1 LAVREN
7 ERHILKQ
14 RKEGQGRSAW
24 HGLCLHFDTHQ
35 LGEKVSASDITG
47 LSATTSPAQTYPTTP
62 KSSNKWQSSFADEL
76 VMLTATPQPATGGSG
91 GVSPSPGSAFQSALL
106 HLQGLAYG
114 SPDTGTPSL
123 AQFARNIDPAR
134 EAAAETQFLQNF
146 AKASFKSADTNGDGK
161 VTEGEYVQMLTNPTH
176 SVPLTNQQAEA
187 VWAQLDPSNSG
198 SLSEAKYEAQ
208 MEQLFAPKIPPA
220 S

>member
-1 LAVREN
+1 M
-7 ERHILKQ
+7 
-14 RKEGQGRSAW
+14 
-24 HGLCLHFDTHQ
+24 
-35 LGEKVSASDITG
+35 SASDITG
-47 LSATTSPAQTYPTTP
+47 LSATTSLAQINRMTP
-62 KSSNKWQSSFADEL
+62 KSSNRQSSFADDL
-76 VMLTATPQPATGGSG
+76 AMMTATPRPSTGGSG
-91 GVSPSPGSAFQSALL
+91 GVSPLPGSPLQSFLL
-106 HLQGLAYG
+106 QLQGLAYG
-114 SPDTGTPSL
+114 SPESGTPSL

-146 AKASFKSADTNGDGK
+146 AKASYRSADTSGDGK
-161 VTEGEYVQMLTNPTH
+161 VTESEYVKMLTNPTH

-208 MEQLFAPKIPPA
+208 TERLFAPKIPPA